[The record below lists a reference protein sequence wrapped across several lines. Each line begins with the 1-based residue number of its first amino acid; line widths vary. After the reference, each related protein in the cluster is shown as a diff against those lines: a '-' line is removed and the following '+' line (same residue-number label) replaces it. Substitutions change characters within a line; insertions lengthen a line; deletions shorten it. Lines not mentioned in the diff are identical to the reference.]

1 MLCKFK
7 LFIFGIFTLISVHVY
22 SQDADTIITNSLLNK
37 DYIGLEKQF
46 PIIENDVKNSTLKLV
61 SKTILDTRFNR
72 PYDALNTIDTLL
84 MKHQTKLNVNQLIE
98 LCYTKLTVLEELQ
111 EYNLAY
117 AELQNFVKQLGTY
130 FSNDDLVKFHALQK
144 HLFYLKDEQKI
155 QIIKPLADT
164 QIPFGKIEFVDN
176 DKNNTV
182 SNIITT
188 VGAVRIK
195 INGKEFIFLF
205 DTGSEK
211 TIIFNHLTDLIN
223 LKKTEGIYNIL
234 GIGALEKGSLAIL
247 LDELSL
253 GEIKFKNLPV
263 LISDNYLKKLF
274 PDIKGDLNV
283 IGGIIGID
291 VIKKLGEIQ
300 ICPKERKI
308 IVPFIESEL
317 PQFGKNIIFDS
328 MNNLTVQ
335 GILNGTQLI
344 NLQFDT
350 GSSITR
356 LFEPYYLR
364 YQKDIE
370 SKYEKRIYSDFSIE
384 FQKNEVYLLPSSQLK
399 IGDSEV
405 LMNNIPIYTKI
416 LHQSNPEID
425 GLLGLDFVV
434 NQSKIILNTNKMFF
448 CIR

>member
-211 TIIFNHLTDLIN
+211 TIIFNHLSDLIN
-223 LKKTEGIYNIL
+223 L
-234 GIGALEKGSLAIL
+234 
-247 LDELSL
+247 
-253 GEIKFKNLPV
+253 
-263 LISDNYLKKLF
+263 
-274 PDIKGDLNV
+274 
-283 IGGIIGID
+283 
-291 VIKKLGEIQ
+291 
-300 ICPKERKI
+300 
-308 IVPFIESEL
+308 
-317 PQFGKNIIFDS
+317 
-328 MNNLTVQ
+328 
-335 GILNGTQLI
+335 
-344 NLQFDT
+344 
-350 GSSITR
+350 
-356 LFEPYYLR
+356 
-364 YQKDIE
+364 
-370 SKYEKRIYSDFSIE
+370 
-384 FQKNEVYLLPSSQLK
+384 
-399 IGDSEV
+399 
-405 LMNNIPIYTKI
+405 
-416 LHQSNPEID
+416 
-425 GLLGLDFVV
+425 
-434 NQSKIILNTNKMFF
+434 
-448 CIR
+448 